1 MKFDSF
7 LNKAAILAK
16 KRNYEDALT
25 ALKYEEERYYGSFKY
40 YYLYGIICLYAGNF
54 AEARENFNLAR
65 KIKMNDPN
73 LNLGFAVLCLKR
85 MDTVQAVHYY
95 LEVQELDKN
104 NRIAKKALA
113 VIRKYSAG
121 EALSEWVTENLS
133 TLFPPI
139 PASVIT
145 SKTIINIALILTVAA
160 VIFLGI
166 LIIAKAQPNPFKR
179 NKRPTADFVLS
190 NQERR
195 ESVQVDGYYRYILTR
210 DQAINYYDKA
220 LSLFTSYRDE
230 EAKKSLNRILESNAS
245 EGLKSRARLLMDNM
259 QVPGFD
265 NFKKADNP
273 ALADV
278 RSEPFIYKNVH
289 VIWKGMATNVAVTDE
304 GTTFDLLVGY
314 DTRKVLEGIVP
325 VIFFSPLSINTE
337 KPLEVLGKI
346 TLNASSDIKSDIRL
360 EGVAIHQSGKLE

>member
-7 LNKAAILAK
+7 LNNVAILAK
-16 KRNYEDALT
+16 KRNYEGALT

-40 YYLYGIICLYAGNF
+40 YYLYGVICLYSGNY
-54 AEARENFNLAR
+54 AEAHENFNLAR
-65 KIKMNDPN
+65 KIKINDPN
-73 LNLGFAVLCLKR
+73 LMLGFAILYLKR

-104 NRIAKKALA
+104 NRIAKKALS

-121 EALSEWVTENLS
+121 EALSDWMTENMYK
-133 TLFPPI
+133 LFPPI
-139 PASVIT
+139 PAPFIT
-145 SKTIINIALILTVAA
+145 TKTIINIAIILAA
-160 VIFLGI
+160 AFVIFFVV
-166 LIIAKAQPNPFKR
+166 LINVKALPNPFKR
-179 NKRPTADFVLS
+179 NQRPTADFVLS

-195 ESVQVDGYYRYILTR
+195 ESVQVDGIYKYILTR

-245 EGLKSRARLLMDNM
+245 EGLKSRARLLMDNT

-278 RSEPFIYKNVH
+278 RAEPAIYRNVH
-289 VIWKGMATNVAVTDE
+289 VIWKGMATNVTITDE

-314 DTRKVLEGIVP
+314 DTRKILEGIVP
-325 VIFFSPLSINTE
+325 VVFFGPVSINTE

-346 TLNASSDIKSDIRL
+346 TITDSSDIKL
-360 EGVAIHQSGKLE
+360 EGVAIHQSGKLEN